1 MSSVSQ
7 NEWGTCR
14 SAKQPNVKG
23 LIRRNVFWT
32 EDTKVKSLFCIFFNF
47 GGDGREQCAQL
58 TMAFNPNFRSS
69 RVKPFQY
76 ATRTSWWKPAK
87 LVPVETVTPTAD
99 LARKRHLGAFF
110 HQLVCTH
117 ADVIL
122 NQCHLFADYYFF
134 VHKKIVPVSWK
145 HLFFSK
151 PTLHNSK
158 SELQSL
164 SSLPSLRNPMGD
176 ARDQA
181 GSRLGRVKAG

>member
-76 ATRTSWWKPAK
+76 ATRTSWRKPAK

-134 VHKKIVPVSWK
+134 VHKKIVPVS
-145 HLFFSK
+145 
-151 PTLHNSK
+151 
-158 SELQSL
+158 
-164 SSLPSLRNPMGD
+164 
-176 ARDQA
+176 
-181 GSRLGRVKAG
+181 